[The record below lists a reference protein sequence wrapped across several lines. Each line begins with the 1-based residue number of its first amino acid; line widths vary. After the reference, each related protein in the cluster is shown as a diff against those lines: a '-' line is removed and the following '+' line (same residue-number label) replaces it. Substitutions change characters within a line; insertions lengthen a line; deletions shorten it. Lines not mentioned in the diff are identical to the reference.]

1 MLLNNLRKTMNSGL
15 ARNFG
20 ANEKILKIRMGAV
33 DNIRKITSA
42 MKMVA
47 TAKMRHDLN
56 RLNNGKTFG
65 VSVVPTI
72 LSNDEYMASKVEDVQ
87 TDEVLVVPMTTDK

>member
-1 MLLNNLRKTMNSGL
+1 MLLNNIRNTFNTSL

-20 ANEKILKIRMGAV
+20 AGEKLLKIRMGAV
-33 DNIRKITSA
+33 KNIRKITKA

-47 TAKMRHDLN
+47 TAKMRHDVN
-56 RLNNGKTFG
+56 RLNNGKNFG

-72 LSNDEYMASKVEDVQ
+72 LAND
-87 TDEVLVVPMTTDK
+87 